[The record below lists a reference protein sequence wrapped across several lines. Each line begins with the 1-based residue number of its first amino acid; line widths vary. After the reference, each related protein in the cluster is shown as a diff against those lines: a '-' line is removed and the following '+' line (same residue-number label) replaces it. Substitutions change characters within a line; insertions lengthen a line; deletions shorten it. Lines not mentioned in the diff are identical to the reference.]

1 MQAGFKSLHGDWELA
16 ANFPFNFLCRVT
28 SAMEDLIGL
37 GNAGSN
43 INVTIQVLSEH
54 KSQKDNRLQ

>member
-1 MQAGFKSLHGDWELA
+1 MAIENWLQISPSISYVW
-16 ANFPFNFLCRVT
+16 VT

-43 INVTIQVLSEH
+43 INVMIQVLSEP
-54 KSQKDNRLQ
+54 KSQKDDRLQ